1 MFPGAFTAAAA
12 AAVREIAEG
21 AGGGRANGARPEAV
35 IELWPVVVVVYEA
48 FDADLVSRL
57 ACARVENGISKV
69 APLTAS
75 PLFL

>member
-1 MFPGAFTAAAA
+1 MFPGVFTAAAA

-57 ACARVENGISKV
+57 ACARQSCGVVFDVVCTK
-69 APLTAS
+69 
-75 PLFL
+75 